1 MLNRLILG
9 CLAAV
14 VFLVTVGIPIFQH
27 DCTETNSHYTQWFTF
42 SSEHCQDESLPRCC
56 KFEKTDCCSITSSV
70 IALKS
75 DQEHGAFLPKLSLPV
90 SNPFR
95 ASSSFIT
102 PFFSKENKKVEDRY
116 FPPPNVRFGIFLLK
130 FIQVFRL

>member
-1 MLNRLILG
+1 MLNRLILV

-14 VFLVTVGIPIFQH
+14 VFLVTVGIPIFHH

-42 SSEHCQDESLPRCC
+42 SSEHCQDESLAPCC
-56 KFEKTDCCSITSSV
+56 KIEKTDCCSITSSI
-70 IALKS
+70 IALTS
-75 DQEHGAFLPKLSLPV
+75 DQEHNAFLPKLSHPV
-90 SNPFR
+90 STPFMV
-95 ASSSFIT
+95 ASSFVTQFI
-102 PFFSKENKKVEDRY
+102 SKENNKVEDRY